1 MYDKINFGLSAI
13 KIVDVFR
20 DANRHY
26 LIITL
31 LFSKEDYSEGTVHN
45 NDLTKPLVALFVDRP
60 ALFIRSPL

>member
-13 KIVDVFR
+13 KMVDVFR

-31 LFSKEDYSEGTVHN
+31 LFRLARKIILKGLST
-45 NDLTKPLVALFVDRP
+45 
-60 ALFIRSPL
+60 IMI